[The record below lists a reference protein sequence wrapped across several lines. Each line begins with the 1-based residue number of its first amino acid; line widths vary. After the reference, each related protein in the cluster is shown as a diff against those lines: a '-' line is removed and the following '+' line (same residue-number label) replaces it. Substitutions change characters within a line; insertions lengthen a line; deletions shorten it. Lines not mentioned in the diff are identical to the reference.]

1 MRGFEGGLAELAD
14 VVGLI
19 QGVSLLRLDYLQEV
33 FIMVKIA
40 KICLLNL

>member
-19 QGVSLLRLDYLQEV
+19 QGVSFFRLDYLQEV
-33 FIMVKIA
+33 FIVVQIA
-40 KICLLNL
+40 